1 MGLNIDCILNG
12 VHYRDPI
19 EWRGL
24 QVLAS
29 FDNSAVQ
36 ANISLENVTFVNEA
50 AKAIREYVL
59 DVQGNGIFQALPVT
73 LVISDGTNTIPNLD
87 YYIDFTQEFKILS
100 PVRVTC
106 KLVKRNGLN
115 DLETRISALTYG
127 YLRTQN
133 IGTGDFT
140 DVKVRIV
147 PFDRTEQLA
156 QLAMFEFVLV
166 KEAAELIRTIEKD
179 VNTITSLIATGGLTS
194 PAAGLKEAIA
204 DVIIQLAYLA
214 IIVIQLY
221 SLTKRFIKLFFGV
234 PTKQKGITLHRLLE
248 RTFGHLGYKFST
260 SIAELSSY
268 VYLPSLPDEKG
279 VTQGIPQSH
288 DYGYRCSELV
298 NLCLR
303 MFCARMVIVS
313 GTVEMHPINSAFFRK
328 RAVWQLPD
336 VLDET
341 VQFNTDE
348 FRSSRILSFQ
358 TDITDEYTVK
368 NFTGTNFEV
377 ITTPIKKG
385 DIRLQLNKGFEEIN
399 FPVALGNVK
408 NNLTDVETAL
418 VDIVQAI
425 DKLLQ
430 KMGSKMLLSNTLP
443 VRTGT
448 LVVSGTTWSVPKI
461 IALGKNGQPLANQ
474 RAGVSARYLWEHYW
488 NVTSF
493 LPSNPYGQKQMRK
506 DKKIPFG
513 LSDFLKL
520 INNSYFATGKVE
532 AIKWAF
538 DADTALIDYWEGR
551 VYTNN
556 LKEQQIEP

>member
-12 VHYRDPI
+12 VHYREPI

-50 AKAIREYVL
+50 AKAIRDYVL

-73 LVISDGTNTIPNLD
+73 LVISDGVNTIPNLD
-87 YYIDFTQEFKILS
+87 YYIDFTQEFKIIN
-100 PVRVTC
+100 PVKVSC

-115 DLETRISALTYG
+115 DLETRISALTFG

-133 IGTGDFT
+133 INTGDFT
-140 DVKVRIV
+140 EVKTRVV
-147 PFDRTEQLA
+147 PFDQTNQLA
-156 QLAMFEFVLV
+156 QMAMFEFVLV
-166 KEAAELIRTIEKD
+166 KEAAELIRSIQKD
-179 VNTITSLIATGGLTS
+179 INTITSLVATGGLTS

-204 DVIIQLAYLA
+204 DLLIQLIYLGIIIIQLYK
-214 IIVIQLY
+214 
-221 SLTKRFIKLFFGV
+221 LTKKFITLFFGV
-234 PTKQKGITLHRLLE
+234 PSKQKGMTYHRMLQ
-248 RTFGHLGYKFST
+248 RTFQHLGYGFNT
-260 SIAELSSY
+260 SIPELSTY
-268 VYLPSLPDEKG
+268 VYLPSNPDENGITK
-279 VTQGIPQSH
+279 GIPQSH
-288 DYGYRCSELV
+288 DYGYRCSEFV
-298 NLCLR
+298 NLVLR
-303 MFCARMVIVS
+303 MFCARMVIVN
-313 GTVEMHPINSAFFRK
+313 GNVELHPINSNFFRK
-328 RAVWQLPD
+328 RAVWTLPD

-348 FRSSRILSFQ
+348 FRSSRLISFQ
-358 TDITDEYTVK
+358 TDISDEYTVK
-368 NFTGTNFEV
+368 NFTGTNFEIV
-377 ITTPIKKG
+377 TTPIKKG
-385 DIRLQLNKGFEEIN
+385 DIRLQLNKGFEEVN

-408 NNLTDVETAL
+408 NNLTDVESAL
-418 VDIVQAI
+418 IDIVQAI

-430 KMGSKMLLSNTLP
+430 KMGSRMLLANTLP

-461 IALGKNGQPLANQ
+461 IALGKNGQPMANQ
-474 RAGVSARYLWEHYW
+474 RAGVSARYLWDKYW

-493 LPSNPYGQKQMRK
+493 LPSNPYGQKQLFK

-556 LKEQQIEP
+556 LQEQKIEP